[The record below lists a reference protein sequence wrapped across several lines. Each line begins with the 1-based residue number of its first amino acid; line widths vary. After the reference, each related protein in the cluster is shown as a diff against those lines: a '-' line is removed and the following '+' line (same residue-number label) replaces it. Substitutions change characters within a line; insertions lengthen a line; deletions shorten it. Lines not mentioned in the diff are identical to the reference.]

1 VVLMGSKIRL
11 GSDEIKFITLFE
23 SMTGA
28 TVVDCLQLENTVG
41 FLIKKGDMGRA
52 IGKKGSNIE
61 KVRKTI
67 GKIIW
72 VIESDEN
79 PKEFIKKL
87 FEPVKINKI
96 QFKET
101 REERNVL
108 IEVNKRDRRKII
120 GSEGSRIKIARQLA
134 LRHHKIGDITVQV
147 V

>member
-1 VVLMGSKIRL
+1 MGSKIRL

>member
-1 VVLMGSKIRL
+1 MVLMGSKIRL

>member
-1 VVLMGSKIRL
+1 MGSKIRL

-96 QFKET
+96 QFNET
-101 REERNVL
+101 KEERNVI
-108 IEVNKRDRRKII
+108 IEINKRDRRKII

-134 LRHHKIGDITVQV
+134 LRHHKIDDITVQV